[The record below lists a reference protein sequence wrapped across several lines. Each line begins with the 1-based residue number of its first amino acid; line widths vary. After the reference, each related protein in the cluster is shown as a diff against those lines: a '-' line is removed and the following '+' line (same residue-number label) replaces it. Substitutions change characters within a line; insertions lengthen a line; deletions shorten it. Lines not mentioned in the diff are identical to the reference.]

1 MANTY
6 KNIVITPNTGS
17 TTGDP
22 TIVFSGGDSNT
33 NTDIIL
39 RVYPTSNGTLSFEGN
54 AGQLFSITNDLS
66 NTIFSVN
73 DVSGIPL
80 LEINVASQQIT
91 LGQFYGNVGIGT
103 NASNVNNYKLDV
115 IGGANISLPNLT
127 VGGTNVSAAI
137 AAANANAATLSAN
150 VNVLAAA
157 VVANDASQ
165 GANIATL
172 AASFVSNSQSLSA
185 NVNTLAATFA
195 SANANNVSLSA
206 NVNVLAAALSGYAT
220 TGQLANYLP
229 LAGGTLTG
237 RVIQSASGFG
247 VGTDDTINTRIDSG
261 FWQTSNAQISTGWPE
276 STATWYHLITSTH
289 SNDANYFSM
298 QFAGSFFDSNAL
310 YYRATMNSG
319 TTAWNKLWHAGN
331 DGAGSGLDADTVD
344 GIQASSFYLASNPSG
359 YLTTTD
365 FNTANANSIS
375 QSANVNVLAAA
386 FVSNTQTLSANVNV
400 LAGTFAAANANN
412 ISLSA
417 NVNVLAAA
425 FVSNTQTLSANVNV
439 LAAATAARL
448 PLAGGTMTGLIIGR
462 TTTGANTSVANDG
475 GALSAR
481 GDATNAAVISFHR
494 PSAYA
499 INMGLDTDNIFRIG
513 GWSDGVNTYRVQL
526 GTPGGTHTFTGTVA
540 ATTFSGAGTSLTGTA
555 ASLTAG
561 NATTA
566 GGFTPSQTN
575 GVGNRIVVADAS
587 GFINNNYFNSTDDI
601 SAGTITYIMAK
612 FGDNYYRSATAAK
625 VASFLA
631 SQSFASPTF
640 TGTGSVTGGF
650 NVTPG
655 NLGTISSGT
664 TTLSAGSGNYQY
676 YTNGGA
682 HTIAAPGSDC
692 AIDILV
698 TNSAT
703 AGAITLS
710 GFTAPSGG
718 GGDTYATTNTQR
730 FLLMVRRI
738 NSISTYVWKAL
749 Q

>member
-17 TTGDP
+17 TIGDP

-103 NASNVNNYKLDV
+103 GASNVSNYKLDV

-137 AAANANAATLSAN
+137 VAALSAN

-165 GANIATL
+165 GANIAVL
-172 AASFVSNSQSLSA
+172 AASFVSNSQTLSA

-195 SANANNVSLSA
+195 SANAN
-206 NVNVLAAALSGYAT
+206 
-220 TGQLANYLP
+220 
-229 LAGGTLTG
+229 
-237 RVIQSASGFG
+237 
-247 VGTDDTINTRIDSG
+247 
-261 FWQTSNAQISTGWPE
+261 
-276 STATWYHLITSTH
+276 
-289 SNDANYFSM
+289 
-298 QFAGSFFDSNAL
+298 
-310 YYRATMNSG
+310 
-319 TTAWNKLWHAGN
+319 
-331 DGAGSGLDADTVD
+331 
-344 GIQASSFYLASNPSG
+344 
-359 YLTTTD
+359 
-365 FNTANANSIS
+365 SIS

-386 FVSNTQTLSANVNV
+386 VVANDASQGANIAVLAASFVSNS
-400 LAGTFAAANANN
+400 
-412 ISLSA
+412 
-417 NVNVLAAA
+417 
-425 FVSNTQTLSANVNV
+425 QTLSANVNV

-462 TTTGANTSVANDG
+462 TSAGANTSVANDG
-475 GALSAR
+475 GALSVR
-481 GDATNAAVISFHR
+481 GDTTNAAAMSFHR

-575 GVGNRIVVADAS
+575 GVGSRIVVADGS
-587 GFINNNYFNSTDDI
+587 GYINNNYFNSTDDI
-601 SAGTITYIMAK
+601 SSGTISYIMAK

-655 NLGTISSGT
+655 NLGTISTGT
-664 TTLSAGSGNYQY
+664 TTLAASSGNYQY

-718 GGDTYATTNTQR
+718 GGDTYATTNANR
-730 FLLMVRRI
+730 YILSVRRI
-738 NSISTYVWKAL
+738 NAISTYVWKAL